1 MRFRRPP
8 NSNQSLKSLEARL
21 RALPQ
26 TPVPGDLESRLL
38 AAMPVKASIVPRR
51 SAIAPRIRHVVIWA
65 GASVAI
71 AASCLLVV
79 RIWPGPDDQHA
90 TASVTFDPPVPEF
103 ARQFT
108 NRQTENSR
116 LILPWFGAQL
126 DPDDTEMP
134 TYSWPVQEKTPLMV
148 STAFR
153 SDLFD

>member
-1 MRFRRPP
+1 
-8 NSNQSLKSLEARL
+8 
-21 RALPQ
+21 
-26 TPVPGDLESRLL
+26 
-38 AAMPVKASIVPRR
+38 MPVKASIVPRR
-51 SAIAPRIRHVVIWA
+51 SAIAPRIRHFVIWA

-79 RIWPGPDDQHA
+79 RFLPGPDDQHA
-90 TASVTFDPPVPEF
+90 TASVVFDSPAPEF

-126 DPDDTEMP
+126 DPDDTELP
-134 TYSWPVQEKTPLMV
+134 TYSWPVPEKSPLMV